1 MESEPPSHEGS
12 RDLDESWRTRNAG
25 RVLGNALR
33 RFEER
38 VLALMADSGYTQTRR
53 SHVNFTRHLD
63 LEGTRIT
70 ELARRAAMT
79 SAAMTEL
86 VDQCVEMGL
95 VERVEDASDKRVRI
109 VRFTPWG
116 RKWLAAFG
124 RAVTIA
130 ESELASEVGA
140 RNLSVLLNAMR
151 RYGEGPAQDG

>member
-1 MESEPPSHEGS
+1 MKDQ
-12 RDLDESWRTRNAG
+12 DLDESWRTRNAG
-25 RVLGNALR
+25 RILSNALR

-63 LEGTRIT
+63 LGGTRIT

-86 VDQCVEMGL
+86 VDQCVAMGL
-95 VERVEDASDKRVRI
+95 VERVEDPSDKRVRI

-116 RKWLAAFG
+116 RKWLVAFG
-124 RAVTIA
+124 RAVAIA
-130 ESELASEVGA
+130 ESELASEVGV

-151 RYGEGPAQDG
+151 RYGEGPEQDR

>member
-1 MESEPPSHEGS
+1 M
-12 RDLDESWRTRNAG
+12 DERWRTENAG
-25 RVLGNALR
+25 RILTNALR

-38 VLALMADSGYTQTRR
+38 VLSLMAEGGYTQTRR

-63 LEGTRIT
+63 LGGTRIT

-95 VERVEDASDKRVRI
+95 VERIDDPSDRRVRV

-124 RAVTIA
+124 KAVA
-130 ESELASEVGA
+130 VAQAELAGEVGE
-140 RNLSVLLNAMR
+140 RNLSTLLKALR
-151 RYGEGPAQDG
+151 RYGDGPALAPDDN